1 MEEVV
6 RNHRPGRVA
15 ATGLAAA
22 LILAPLTAQA
32 ALATPAPAAAPAAM
46 APAAVTPFDAGD
58 GTAQGAVEWFE
69 ARAGDTSYEGMCEM
83 AAENAW
89 GVTGVWPS
97 AIDHWNG
104 AVAAGKAHTDG
115 STPPAGAFVY
125 WNISE
130 YGHVG
135 IADGNGGFHSSS
147 VNGAIGHADST
158 SYFANYLGWSDPQ
171 VPAGL

>member
-1 MEEVV
+1 M
-6 RNHRPGRVA
+6 RNHRLGRLA
-15 ATGLAAA
+15 ATSLATALIVAPLAAQPA
-22 LILAPLTAQA
+22 L
-32 ALATPAPAAAPAAM
+32 AAAPAAP
-46 APAAVTPFDAGD
+46 AVQSAAVAPLAPGD

-97 AIDHWNG
+97 AIEHWNG

-171 VPAGL
+171 VPAGR

>member
-1 MEEVV
+1 MK
-6 RNHRPGRVA
+6 NHRPGRLA
-15 ATGLAAA
+15 ATSLATALIVAPLAAQPA
-22 LILAPLTAQA
+22 L
-32 ALATPAPAAAPAAM
+32 AAAPAAQ
-46 APAAVTPFDAGD
+46 AAAVTPLAPGD

-97 AIDHWNG
+97 AIEHWNG

-171 VPAGL
+171 VPAGA

>member
-1 MEEVV
+1 M
-6 RNHRPGRVA
+6 RNHRLGRLA
-15 ATGLAAA
+15 ATSLATALLAAP
-22 LILAPLTAQA
+22 LAAHPAVADTPPAQVA
-32 ALATPAPAAAPAAM
+32 HAAATQLSP
-46 APAAVTPFDAGD
+46 GD
-58 GTAQGAVEWFE
+58 GTAQGAVEWFQ
-69 ARAGDTSYEGMCEM
+69 ANAGDTSYEGLCEM
-83 AAENAW
+83 AVENAY

-125 WNISE
+125 WNTSE

-147 VNGAIGHADST
+147 VGGTLGHSDSL
-158 SYFANYLGWSDPQ
+158 SYFPNYLGWSDPQ
-171 VPAGL
+171 VPAAR